1 MNRRNLEKKKVC
13 ADISFQRMETT
24 FVEISAI
31 SYRRRKLRKEVGWRR
46 RRRRRRRRRKGY
58 STDNYPK
65 IITTRKDYP
74 RANTFI
80 HDRRLYRRLC
90 PVRDTLVKYDKS
102 NYLGGDELRRSITL
116 ELSSIRW
123 IFEKF
128 ESTLLDVRRETF
140 YTYPL
145 FKFFDPSSQL
155 IAHTFDI
162 EKTHRSMFF
171 VSR

>member
-46 RRRRRRRRRKGY
+46 RRRRRRRRKKGY

-80 HDRRLYRRLC
+80 HD
-90 PVRDTLVKYDKS
+90 
-102 NYLGGDELRRSITL
+102 
-116 ELSSIRW
+116 
-123 IFEKF
+123 
-128 ESTLLDVRRETF
+128 LDVFVPCEIRSLNTINLIILAVTSCGDQLRSSSLRFGEFSKNLNRRC
-140 YTYPL
+140 
-145 FKFFDPSSQL
+145 S
-155 IAHTFDI
+155 TFD
-162 EKTHRSMFF
+162 EKLFTRILCSNFSIHPHR
-171 VSR
+171 

>member
-46 RRRRRRRRRKGY
+46 RRRRRRRRKKGY
-58 STDNYPK
+58 STDNYYHAK
-65 IITTRKDYP
+65 RLSSSQYLYP
-74 RANTFI
+74 RS
-80 HDRRLYRRLC
+80 RRLC

-116 ELSSIRW
+116 EFSSIRW